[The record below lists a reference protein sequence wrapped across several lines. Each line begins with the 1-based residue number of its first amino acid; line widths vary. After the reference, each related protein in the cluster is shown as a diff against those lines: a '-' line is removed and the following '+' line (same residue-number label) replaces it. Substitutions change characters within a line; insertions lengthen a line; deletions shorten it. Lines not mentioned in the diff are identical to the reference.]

1 MYRCL
6 NIILNISKQATV
18 PKNNLKN
25 AQINSFRYIF
35 TMGSMYI
42 QKGGLPNYHPDAKDM
57 AAAGDR
63 TGSARDQNEKGNG
76 LLLYL
81 NHYSFYAQKVIMALI
96 EKRLPF
102 KTHVV
107 NIVKGEQYK
116 PWFLEI
122 NPRGEVPVL
131 KDGVKIIP
139 DSARII
145 DYLEDNFSNG
155 DTLRLIPMDQ
165 GPEVRQK
172 VIHFRNILDQIP
184 ANVVTLGSFYHTKF
198 VHKPRMPFIA
208 PVRKQLAGGEEKSIQ
223 RLRELAEIHPEI
235 KDILL
240 EKAEVQEKKHNI
252 IVSEEQFAKLLDQ
265 VDGVLKEIETELSSR
280 SDDDKRWLCSE
291 RFTVADVS
299 LTILLDRLYRVGL
312 DEWFW
317 GNNKKP
323 ALARYYKRVQQ
334 RDSYKKTIPSNM
346 VHMKTFFEMQSG
358 FVIGTVIF
366 TALAVVIGGFILLKK
381 K

>member
-1 MYRCL
+1 MFHWVKVTL
-6 NIILNISKQATV
+6 NVFKHPYIW
-18 PKNNLKN
+18 KNNLKN
-25 AQINSFRYIF
+25 VQICSFGYIF
-35 TMGSMYI
+35 TMGSTYI
-42 QKGGLPNYHPDAKDM
+42 QKSNLPNYHTAAKEM
-57 AAAGDR
+57 AAAGDT

-96 EKRLPF
+96 EKRVPF
-102 KTHVV
+102 KSHVV

-155 DTLRLIPMDQ
+155 DNPRLIPMDQ

-172 VIHFRNILDQIP
+172 IIHFRNILDQIP

-198 VHKPRMPFIA
+198 VYKPKMPFIT
-208 PVRKQLAGGEEKSIQ
+208 PVRKQLAVGEEKSIK

-240 EKAEVQEKKHNI
+240 EKAELQEKKHNI
-252 IVSEEQFAKLLDQ
+252 IVNEEQFKKLLDQ
-265 VDGVLKEIETELSSR
+265 VEDVLNEVEKELSSR
-280 SDDDKRWLCSE
+280 PDDDKRWLCSE
-291 RFTVADVS
+291 RFTVADIS

-312 DEWFW
+312 DQWFW
-317 GNNKKP
+317 GHNKKP

-334 RDSYKKTIPSNM
+334 RESYKKTIPSNM
-346 VHMKTFFEMQSG
+346 VHMKTFFDMQST

-366 TALAVVIGGFILLKK
+366 AALAAVIGGFILFKRK
-381 K
+381 